1 MPKISEE
8 LNKKINLY
16 NSTDKTILFIPEA
29 NSTSAGDLKYWDK
42 LASLL
47 KKAGYSVI
55 SNVICKEHYLKN
67 ASLNENFRTEDLI
80 SLGFCCKAVISIRNG
95 MCDILNSRGKD
106 LFVFGTSR
114 TTSKSKKF
122 FSLNEMY
129 NRNDINEY
137 SDEKAISPEDLI
149 KKILEN

>member
-1 MPKISEE
+1 M
-8 LNKKINLY
+8 
-16 NSTDKTILFIPEA
+16 
-29 NSTSAGDLKYWDK
+29 
-42 LASLL
+42 
-47 KKAGYSVI
+47 
-55 SNVICKEHYLKN
+55 
-67 ASLNENFRTEDLI
+67 
-80 SLGFCCKAVISIRNG
+80 GFCCKAVISIRNG